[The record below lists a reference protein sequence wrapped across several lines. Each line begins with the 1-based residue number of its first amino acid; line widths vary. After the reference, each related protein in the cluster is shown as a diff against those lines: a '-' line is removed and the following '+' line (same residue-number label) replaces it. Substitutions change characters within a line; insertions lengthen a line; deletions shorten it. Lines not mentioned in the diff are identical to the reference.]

1 MSPFSTSLNS
11 TLYKKRNLYRSKGFQ
26 PEIPQQKQILSILIL
41 RKYRFRSRNL
51 MDQKFRDVGSV
62 LRLSFFARKFR
73 AKGTL

>member
-1 MSPFSTSLNS
+1 M
-11 TLYKKRNLYRSKGFQ
+11 SKGTD
-26 PEIPQQKQILSILIL
+26 IDKLDKQILSILIL

-73 AKGTL
+73 AKGTLNNERASGWKVEPKKAPR